1 MGICAGGYYGSH
13 RIEFEV
19 GTSLEVS
26 HSPSPLSLFW
36 WLVELVSIP
45 PPLFSFLLCRWLE
58 AVNSVSFPVVLKGEP
73 LSPTNFSPKVMFD
86 PSFAGHIERCSLGL
100 FMRARRD
107 PVQPA

>member
-1 MGICAGGYYGSH
+1 MEATGLSSRLARHWRSVIHHPPLFVLVAGRAREH
-13 RIEFEV
+13 
-19 GTSLEVS
+19 
-26 HSPSPLSLFW
+26 PS
-36 WLVELVSIP
+36 
-45 PPLFSFLLCRWLE
+45 PLFSFLLCRWLE